1 MQHVRGPTQRRG
13 NTLDVVVTP
22 ANCALDS
29 VDVEPFGML
38 SDHWLIVS
46 RLLFVVDVVSVVEK
60 LVRGW
65 RRVDRNE
72 LRQALEDGV
81 LCRPPPSSSDHADVD
96 QLFTTYDTVL
106 QGIVDHLASQHSI
119 RRPACRLSP

>member
-1 MQHVRGPTQRRG
+1 MVQHVQGPTQRRG

-38 SDHWLIVS
+38 SDHSFIVG
-46 RLLFVVDVVSVVEK
+46 RLLFFVGKASMVEK

-72 LRQALEDGV
+72 LRQALEDSE
-81 LCRPPPSSSDHADVD
+81 L
-96 QLFTTYDTVL
+96 
-106 QGIVDHLASQHSI
+106 
-119 RRPACRLSP
+119 